1 MFLLDRRTFLQI
13 TGGTAAAAAL
23 WPSTAMAGA
32 AQAQVFTGDAM
43 GGNVDSVV
51 VMGDETALLV
61 DTQFTP
67 ENATRLADI
76 IEATGRRLETVF
88 ITHAH
93 PDHYSGLP
101 VIRERFPV
109 LRAVAHPDVLA
120 LLPVGDIGV
129 VEALDGALMLEGEEI
144 EVLGPMHGDTDV
156 ITPLHIASL
165 DTLIAADMAYV
176 DCHVWVAENTTV
188 ERIDLWRANLDA
200 LEAIGAGTVVPGHRL
215 ETSAND
221 AGVFAYTRAYLDIWQ
236 QALEETDS
244 AEALTARMM
253 EGREDLGLAF
263 AVQMAVS
270 TVYPE

>member
-1 MFLLDRRTFLQI
+1 MFLLDRRTFVQLTAA
-13 TGGTAAAAAL
+13 TGGAASL
-23 WPSTAMAGA
+23 WPMPANAAPTGA
-32 AQAQVFTGDAM
+32 DVFTGAAM
-43 GGNVDSVV
+43 GSNVDSVV
-51 VMGDETALLV
+51 LMGEETALLV

-67 ENATRLADI
+67 ENATRLADV

-101 VIRERFPV
+101 IIRERFPD
-109 LRAVAHPDVLA
+109 LRAVAHPEVLA
-120 LLPVGDIGV
+120 LLPVDEIGE

-156 ITPLHIASL
+156 ITPLYIASL

-188 ERIDLWRANLDA
+188 ERLDLWRANLDA
-200 LEAIGAGTVVPGHRL
+200 LEAIGVGTVIPGHRL
-215 ETSAND
+215 ESSAND
-221 AGVFAYTRAYLDIWQ
+221 ADVFAFTRAYLDVWQ
-236 QALEETDS
+236 QALAETDS

-253 EGREDLGLAF
+253 QGREDLGLGF
-263 AVQMAVS
+263 AVQMAVGA
-270 TVYPE
+270 VFPE